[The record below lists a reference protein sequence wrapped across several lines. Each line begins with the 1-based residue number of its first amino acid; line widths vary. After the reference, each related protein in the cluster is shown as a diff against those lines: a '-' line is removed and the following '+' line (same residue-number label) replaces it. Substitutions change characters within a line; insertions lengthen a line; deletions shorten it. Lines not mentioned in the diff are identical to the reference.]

1 MKENKKLVSLLL
13 VFSLVILSG
22 DMLAKER
29 RGAVLLIQKKDSREI
44 KGELIVVKPNALL
57 LLDSITG
64 ADVSVD
70 FRDIA
75 VITIVKKS
83 KTLVGA
89 TFGAFAGGGIGAAV
103 IPMIGKPA
111 PIIFSSMF
119 ADERTIVKGL
129 LFGSIIG
136 TVLGGAIGA
145 SEGID
150 IKIKIKGMSEVEIN
164 EAMGKLR
171 KKARIRDFK

>member
-1 MKENKKLVSLLL
+1 MKKNIMFVSLLL

-22 DMLAKER
+22 DMLAKGR
-29 RGAVLLIQKKDSREI
+29 RGAVLLIQKEDGRQT
-44 KGELIVVKPNALL
+44 KGELIVVKKNTVL
-57 LLDSITG
+57 LLDSVTG

-75 VITIVKKS
+75 AITIVKKS

-89 TFGAFAGGGIGAAV
+89 TFGALAGGAIGTAV
-103 IPMIGKPA
+103 VPLIGKPS

-119 ADERTIVKGL
+119 TKESTIVNGL

-136 TVLGGAIGA
+136 AVLGGAIGA

-150 IKIKIKGMSEVEIN
+150 KKIQIEGMSEVEIN
-164 EAMGKLR
+164 EAM
-171 KKARIRDFK
+171 D